1 MNELIAQFNRSTCI
15 EYTKT
20 ACNYDIE
27 YDEFIN
33 GVRAKQYIQ
42 CGALIGEI
50 LGDPKYI
57 WDMRHSEFIFIDE
70 DMVVDVSKVLPRQIL
85 SFIREDNQSEY
96 PYNCEIIVKD
106 TPNEL
111 RFFLCAT
118 RVIYPNEE
126 IVYKI
131 TR

>member
-1 MNELIAQFNRSTCI
+1 M
-15 EYTKT
+15 
-20 ACNYDIE
+20 ACNYEVE

-33 GVRAKQYIQ
+33 GVITKQHIPS
-42 CGALIGEI
+42 GACIGEI
-50 LGDPKYI
+50 MGEPKYI

-106 TPNEL
+106 TPEEM
-111 RFFLCAT
+111 RFFLYAT